1 VQEQLDKVPLFAQAI
16 KEERQELAR
25 RVRSLT
31 VGTEDYII
39 RVRTLNNFDCNIYC
53 IYCVHKFWVQS
64 V

>member
-31 VGTEDYII
+31 VGNEDYII
-39 RVRTLNNFDCNIYC
+39 RVCTHSLT
-53 IYCVHKFWVQS
+53 VL
-64 V
+64 